1 MQEIQIILHLV
12 KKSKSVSNTQQ
23 FKATG
28 NDDKNG
34 IKLSFM
40 LN

>member
-1 MQEIQIILHLV
+1 MLEIQIILHLV
-12 KKSKSVSNTQQ
+12 KKIIIGTQQ